1 MIAMAKRYEFKPD
14 KPVSGFFSKLFLT
27 QKQRRSILRWGLYG
41 LVLLALSVLQDVLL
55 CRFRLFGATTE
66 LVPCGIFLICLIEGL
81 ERGSV
86 FSLCAACLYLFSG
99 SAPGNY
105 AIVFITA
112 LSIGITA
119 FRQSFLR
126 KGFSAAMLCTGA
138 ATLLYQL
145 AVFAIGLFLGLTTFG
160 RLGTRCVTALLTFVW
175 APLLYPILNAI
186 STIGGEAWKE

>member
-1 MIAMAKRYEFKPD
+1 MAKKYEFKPD
-14 KPVSGFFSKLFLT
+14 KPVSGIFSKLFLT
-27 QKQRRSILRWGLYG
+27 PKQRRSILRWGLYA
-41 LVLLALSVLQDVLL
+41 LVLLVLSVLQDVLL

-66 LVPCGIFLICLIEGL
+66 LVPCGIFLICLLEGL
-81 ERGSV
+81 EKGSI
-86 FSLCAACLYLFSG
+86 FSLCASCMYLFSG

-126 KGFSAAMLCTGA
+126 KGFRAAMLCTGGA
-138 ATLLYQL
+138 MLIYEL
-145 AVFAIGLFLGLTTFG
+145 AVFAIGLFLGMTTFG
-160 RLGTRCVTALLTFVW
+160 RLGSRCVTALLTLVA
-175 APLLYPILNAI
+175 APALYPILNAI

>member
-1 MIAMAKRYEFKPD
+1 MAKKYEFKPD
-14 KPVSGFFSKLFLT
+14 KPVSGILAKLYIT
-27 QKQRRSILRWGLYG
+27 QKQRRSILRWGLYALAL
-41 LVLLALSVLQDVLL
+41 LVLAVLQDVLL

-66 LVPCGIFLICLIEGL
+66 LVPCGIFLICLLEGL

-112 LSIGITA
+112 LGVAVTA
-119 FRQSFLR
+119 FRQNFLQ
-126 KGFSAAMLCTGA
+126 KGFPAALLCTA
-138 ATLLYQL
+138 VAMFVYEL
-145 AVFAIGLFLGLTTFG
+145 AVFALGLFLGMTTLG
-160 RLGTRCVTALLTFVW
+160 RIGSRCVTTVLTV
-175 APLLYPILNAI
+175 ATVPVLYPILSAI